1 MARLTSTP
9 SKGKK
14 TRASVCRMHV
24 SRADMRNNIVSGKD
38 DPVIAVHRRG
48 RSLRGNSVIIYD
60 RLGNEVAR
68 IVQSMKHPLKNGARI
83 WIETHE
89 TVALFYNDGDSV
101 VSELLER

>member
-1 MARLTSTP
+1 
-9 SKGKK
+9 
-14 TRASVCRMHV
+14 
-24 SRADMRNNIVSGKD
+24 MRNNIRSGKD

-60 RLGNEVAR
+60 KKGNEVAR
-68 IVQSMKHPLKNGARI
+68 IVQSMNKPLKNGARI
-83 WIETHE
+83 WIETYE